1 MVMFFNVK
9 NDKIAEIITNIINEL
24 LFSILVFIHLS
35 FGPRAINNKNGIK
48 KGVIN
53 LWQNGG
59 PTEIFSVEITSKN
72 IGQTVPIKTT
82 DKKYI
87 INQLFTKIELSL
99 LNQKKLFVPLL
110 FFL

>member
-1 MVMFFNVK
+1 MFFNIKNVK
-9 NDKIAEIITNIINEL
+9 VAEIITNIINKL
-24 LFSILVFIHLS
+24 LFSILDFIHLS

-53 LWQNGG
+53 LWQKGG

-87 INQLFTKIELSL
+87 INQLLIRIELSL
-99 LNQKKLFVPLL
+99 LNQKKFVKPLL
-110 FFL
+110 FSL